1 MNKKK
6 KSRFANVVISI
17 CVAVGLC
24 ITLATMWDYHMLGV
38 PVPGDVLTA
47 LFLFWGGEL
56 LIIALR
62 QIFGSDITKKNKT
75 EDITYENIE
84 AEINQP

>member
-6 KSRFANVVISI
+6 KSRFANVIISL
-17 CVAVGLC
+17 CVAVGLY
-24 ITLATMWDYHMLGV
+24 ITAATMWDYHTLGV

-47 LFLFWGGEL
+47 LLLFWGGEL

-62 QIFGSDITKKNKT
+62 QVFGSDITKKKGN
-75 EDITYENIE
+75 DYENY
-84 AEINQP
+84 